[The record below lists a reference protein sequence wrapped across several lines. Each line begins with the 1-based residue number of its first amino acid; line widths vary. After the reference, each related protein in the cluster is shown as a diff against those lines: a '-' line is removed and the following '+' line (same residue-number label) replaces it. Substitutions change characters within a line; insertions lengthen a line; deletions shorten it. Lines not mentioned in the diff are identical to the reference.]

1 MVPPSYLNIC
11 SPWNAAI
18 MKQCDVRTSG
28 RDGQLVAALHPGV
41 VDSVSGVK
49 QVKAENCVGPVLILT
64 VQCGVWSVGGAGATC
79 PGWKLVVASTG
90 SGHQEPRSHGSLQ
103 LS

>member
-1 MVPPSYLNIC
+1 
-11 SPWNAAI
+11 

-64 VQCGVWSVGGAGATC
+64 VQWCVECWWCWCHLPRVEAGGGQRRVWSSGAA
-79 PGWKLVVASTG
+79 LA
-90 SGHQEPRSHGSLQ
+90 RQ
-103 LS
+103 LTAQLTYILFTNVIFEYSPS

>member
-1 MVPPSYLNIC
+1 
-11 SPWNAAI
+11 

-64 VQCGVWSVGGAGATC
+64 VQCGVEC
-79 PGWKLVVASTG
+79 
-90 SGHQEPRSHGSLQ
+90 
-103 LS
+103 

>member
-1 MVPPSYLNIC
+1 MQTKQAELRIASGCSHDMVQSYLNIC

-18 MKQCDVRTSG
+18 MKRCDVRTSG

-64 VQCGVWSVGGAGATC
+64 VQCGV
-79 PGWKLVVASTG
+79 
-90 SGHQEPRSHGSLQ
+90 
-103 LS
+103 

>member
-1 MVPPSYLNIC
+1 
-11 SPWNAAI
+11 

-64 VQCGVWSVGGAGATC
+64 VQCGVECWWC
-79 PGWKLVVASTG
+79 
-90 SGHQEPRSHGSLQ
+90 
-103 LS
+103 